1 MPLAVSL
8 LQVKRG
14 INSRWDRQN
23 MSDTDS
29 FIDEVNDEVRRDR
42 FYFMLKRYG
51 WIAIL
56 AVVLLVGGAAWNEY
70 QKAQARAKAEALGDA
85 MFAALSIEDA
95 QARAAALA
103 AIEPNSA
110 QSGALIGFL
119 TAAQQAD
126 AGDKAAAIDTLNAVA
141 VNNDV
146 PAIYREIAQFKAV
159 TLQGTDTPA
168 SERRLALEALA
179 QPGNSLRL
187 LASEQL
193 ALIEIEENKPQAAI
207 DRYQDILLDAE
218 VTTDLQQRALQVIVA
233 LGGEPDMGSAA
244 PMAQPDVSDTAGTNS
259 N

>member
-1 MPLAVSL
+1 
-8 LQVKRG
+8 
-14 INSRWDRQN
+14 

-70 QKAQARAKAEALGDA
+70 NKAQTRAEAETLGDA

-110 QSGALIGFL
+110 LSGALIGFL

-146 PAIYREIAQFKAV
+146 PAIYREIAQFKAI
-159 TLQGTDTPA
+159 TLQGSDMPA
-168 SERRLALEALA
+168 NERRLALENLA
-179 QPGNSLRL
+179 QPGSSLRL
-187 LASEQL
+187 LAQEQL
-193 ALIEIEENKPQAAI
+193 AMIDIEENAPEAAI
-207 DRYQDILLDAE
+207 ERYQGILNDAD
-218 VTTDLQQRALQVIVA
+218 VTSDLQQRALQVIVA
-233 LGGEPDMGSAA
+233 LGGDPEMGTAVPA
-244 PMAQPDVSDTAGTNS
+244 PQTDTVPALDADN